1 LRWITGVSHGDGL
14 RSPHQGGCS
23 RLAEATQETTMM
35 ATDEVS
41 LPLNLHEYEAAARA
55 LLPPM
60 VWDYV
65 AGGSGDEV
73 TLRGNR
79 AAFDRWRLL
88 PRVLRGLREVST
100 ATTVIGQDISLPV
113 LIAPS
118 GRHRLCHDAGER
130 ATARAA
136 RAAGTI
142 YIVSTAATLAIEEVA
157 AEAGPWWFQLYVYRD
172 RGLTRELVTR
182 AAAAGASALVVTVD
196 VPMRGRRE
204 AEERSRFAMPPGVA
218 TAHLVAPEG
227 TLVPA
232 GTKSTAVAAEVNAVF
247 DPTLNWDDL
256 DWLASLSPL
265 PVLLKGILHPAD
277 AARAVEYGTRAILVS
292 NHGGRQLDSAV
303 AALDALPAVVEAVAD
318 RGEVFVDGGV
328 RRGTDILKAL
338 ALGARAV
345 LIGRP
350 IHWGLAIDGET
361 GVRHVL
367 ELLRAELALDLMLC
381 GLGSPGEVDRSLI
394 VPATEARSR

>member
-1 LRWITGVSHGDGL
+1 MTVPGVVPL
-14 RSPHQGGCS
+14 
-23 RLAEATQETTMM
+23 
-35 ATDEVS
+35 S
-41 LPLNLHEYEAAARA
+41 LLNLHEYEAAARD

-60 VWDYV
+60 VFDFV

-88 PRVLRGLREVST
+88 PRVLRGLRDAST
-100 ATTVIGQDISLPV
+100 ATSVLGQEIALPV

-118 GRHRLCHDAGER
+118 SLHRLCHDEGER

-136 RAAGTI
+136 KAAGTI
-142 YIVSTAATLAIEEVA
+142 YTLSTPASIAIEEVA
-157 AEAGPWWFQLYVYRD
+157 PEAGPWWFQLYVFRD
-172 RGLTRELVTR
+172 RGLTRDLVAR

-196 VPMRGRRE
+196 TPLLGRRE
-204 AEERSRFAMPPGVA
+204 ADERHHFALPPGVTMPNVQLPA
-218 TAHLVAPEG
+218 RRHSAEAGASAGWITAAP
-227 TLVPA
+227 
-232 GTKSTAVAAEVNAVF
+232 AVESAL
-247 DPTLNWDDL
+247 TWDDL

-265 PVLLKGILHPAD
+265 PILLKGILHSDD
-277 AARAVEYGTRAILVS
+277 AVRAVEYGTRAILVS

-303 AALDALPAVVEAVAD
+303 AALDALPAVVAAVGGRA
-318 RGEVFVDGGV
+318 EVLLDGGV

-338 ALGARAV
+338 ACGARAV

-350 IHWGLAIDGET
+350 IHWGLAVGGEA

-381 GLGSPGEVDRSLI
+381 GLASPAEVNRSLL
-394 VPATEARSR
+394 VPMPVVCG

>member
-1 LRWITGVSHGDGL
+1 MT
-14 RSPHQGGCS
+14 
-23 RLAEATQETTMM
+23 
-35 ATDEVS
+35 ATDETTA
-41 LPLNLHEYEAAARA
+41 LPLNLHEYEAAARE

-60 VWDYV
+60 VWEYV
-65 AGGSGDEV
+65 AGGSGDQV

-100 ATTVIGQDISLPV
+100 ATTILGQPIALPV

-118 GRHRLCHDAGER
+118 GRHRLCHDEGER

-142 YIVSTAATLAIEEVA
+142 YTMSTAATLAIEEVA
-157 AEAGPWWFQLYVYRD
+157 PEAGSWWFQLYVYRD
-172 RGLTRELVTR
+172 RGLTRELVLR

-204 AEERSRFAMPPGVA
+204 AEERTRFAMPPGVA
-218 TAHLVAPEG
+218 TALLAAPEG
-227 TLVPA
+227 TPVPA
-232 GTKSTAVAAEVNAVF
+232 GTTGTAVAAEVNAVF
-247 DPTLNWDDL
+247 DPALNWDDL

-265 PVLLKGILHPAD
+265 PILLKGVLHPGD
-277 AARAVEYGTRAILVS
+277 AARAIEYGTRVILVS
-292 NHGGRQLDSAV
+292 NHGGRQLDGAV

-318 RGEVFVDGGV
+318 RAEVIVDGGV

-350 IHWGLAIDGET
+350 VHWGLAVGGEA

-381 GLGSPGEVDRSLI
+381 GLASPLEVDGSLI
-394 VPATEARSR
+394 VPAGKR

>member
-1 LRWITGVSHGDGL
+1 MTATG
-14 RSPHQGGCS
+14 
-23 RLAEATQETTMM
+23 EAV
-35 ATDEVS
+35 AV
-41 LPLNLHEYEAAARA
+41 PLNLHEYEAAARA
-55 LLPPM
+55 TLSPM
-60 VWDYV
+60 AWDYV

-79 AAFDRWRLL
+79 EAFDRWRLL
-88 PRVLRGLREVST
+88 PRVLRGLRQVST
-100 ATTVIGQDISLPV
+100 ATTVLGQDVSQPV

-118 GRHRLCHDAGER
+118 GRHRLCHDEGER

-142 YIVSTAATLAIEEVA
+142 YTMSTATTFNIEEVA
-157 AEAGPWWFQLYVYRD
+157 PEAGPWWFQLYVYRD
-172 RGLTRELVTR
+172 RGFTGELVTR

-196 VPMRGRRE
+196 VPIRGRRE
-204 AEERSRFAMPPGVA
+204 AEERTRFAMPPGVTTSLLA
-218 TAHLVAPEG
+218 VPEG
-227 TLVPA
+227 TPVLA
-232 GTKSTAVAAEVNAVF
+232 ASNSNSVAAEINAVF

-256 DWLASLSPL
+256 DWLASLSSL
-265 PVLLKGILHPAD
+265 PILLKGILHPAD
-277 AARAVEYGTRAILVS
+277 AARAVEYGARAVIVS

-303 AALDALPAVVEAVAD
+303 AALDALPAVVEAVAG
-318 RGEVFVDGGV
+318 RAEVLIDGGV

-350 IHWGLAIDGET
+350 IHWGLAVGGEE

-367 ELLRAELALDLMLC
+367 ELLGAELALDLMLC
-381 GLGSPGEVDRSLI
+381 GAASPSEVDRSLI
-394 VPATEARSR
+394 VPAGVEPR

>member
-1 LRWITGVSHGDGL
+1 MIV
-14 RSPHQGGCS
+14 
-23 RLAEATQETTMM
+23 
-35 ATDEVS
+35 TDPTAG
-41 LPLNLHEYEAAARA
+41 LPLNLHEYEAAARDA
-55 LLPPM
+55 LSPM

-73 TLRGNR
+73 TLQSNR

-100 ATTVIGQDISLPV
+100 ATTVLGQDIALPV

-118 GRHRLCHDAGER
+118 GRHRLCHNEGER

-136 RAAGTI
+136 KAAGTI
-142 YIVSTAATLAIEEVA
+142 YTMSTAATLAIEEIA
-157 AEAGPWWFQLYVYRD
+157 PEAGPWWFQLYVYRD
-172 RGLTRELVTR
+172 RGLTRELVLR

-204 AEERSRFAMPPGVA
+204 AEERTRFAMPPGVA
-218 TAHLVAPEG
+218 TALLAAPEG
-227 TLVPA
+227 TRGSA
-232 GTKSTAVAAEVNAVF
+232 GPTGTVVAAEVNAVF
-247 DPTLNWDDL
+247 DPTLNWNDL
-256 DWLASLSPL
+256 DWLTSLSPL
-265 PVLLKGILHPAD
+265 PVLLKGVLHPDD
-277 AARAVEYGTRAILVS
+277 AVRVIEYGTRAILVS

-303 AALDALPAVVEAVAD
+303 AALDALPAVVEAVAG
-318 RGEVFVDGGV
+318 RAEVLVDGGV

-350 IHWGLAIDGET
+350 IHWGLAVGGEA
-361 GVRHVL
+361 GVRQVL

-381 GLGSPGEVDRSLI
+381 GLASPGDVDRALL
-394 VPATEARSR
+394 VPTGKC

>member
-1 LRWITGVSHGDGL
+1 
-14 RSPHQGGCS
+14 
-23 RLAEATQETTMM
+23 MM
-35 ATDEVS
+35 TSDAGP
-41 LPLNLHEYEAAARA
+41 LPPLNLHEYEVAARA
-55 LLPPM
+55 ILAPM
-60 VWDYV
+60 AFDFV

-88 PRVLRGLREVST
+88 PRVLRGLGEVST
-100 ATTVIGQDISLPV
+100 ATSVLGQGIALPV

-118 GRHRLCHDAGER
+118 GRHRLCHDEGER

-142 YIVSTAATLAIEEVA
+142 YTMSTAATLAIEEIAPEV
-157 AEAGPWWFQLYVYRD
+157 GPWWFQLYVYRD
-172 RGLTRELVTR
+172 RGLTRDLVAR
-182 AAAAGASALVVTVD
+182 AAAAGASAVVVTVD
-196 VPMRGRRE
+196 VPQRGRRE
-204 AEERSRFAMPPGVA
+204 AEERIHFAMPPGVA
-218 TAHLVAPEG
+218 TALLAAPEG
-227 TLVPA
+227 IRISA
-232 GTKSTAVAAEVNAVF
+232 GTKGTAVAAEVNAVF
-247 DPTLNWDDL
+247 DPTLTWNDL

-265 PVLLKGILHPAD
+265 PILLKGVLHPDD
-277 AARAVEYGTRAILVS
+277 AALAVDYGARAILVS

-303 AALDALPAVVEAVAD
+303 AALDALPAVVEAVAG
-318 RGEVFVDGGV
+318 RVEVLVDGGV
-328 RRGTDILKAL
+328 RRGTDVLKAL

-350 IHWGLAIDGET
+350 IHWGLAVGGEA

-381 GLGSPGEVDRSLI
+381 GLASPDAVDHSLL
-394 VPATEARSR
+394 VPTRAING